1 MTTDFKATQVQTN
14 KIIVTGSF
22 AGDGSNQLLIYN
34 YAADD
39 SGSPN
44 QGQIDP
50 SKFDTS
56 SGIGSDVFL
65 FVSGGVSTRSTGGSY
80 GVTVMGG
87 DLHISGNLTVDG
99 TYPSGGGGGGGDVFW
114 TSPVSDVVETTGSI
128 RMDTNTTAGT
138 YAVAVGTSTSAS
150 GNSSFAQGDSTVASG
165 NYSHAEGSGSL
176 ASNDAAHAEG
186 ILTTAS
192 EEGSHAEG
200 FSTTASGYAS
210 HAQGYST
217 TALGTYSHAE
227 GANTTATGGTSHS
240 EGSATTSSGDYS
252 HAEGTFTT
260 ASGQSSHAEGGST
273 ASQNLYT
280 HAEGNNTVAG
290 PEFLGYGVTAVDEIS
305 QAPDGIFQLDVS
317 YGDQTPTIGNPTFV
331 IGRNAGAFG
340 FVTSSYDG
348 FNTYITCSSGA
359 PFSYSYT
366 GVDVITL
373 WAAFGSSAQGGANVG
388 FGTSA
393 HAEGDSTYSFGNAA
407 HSEGQT
413 TVAVGDYSHSEGSS
427 GFAIGEASHAEGV
440 GTTALGSYTHAE
452 GDNTIARGYASHT
465 EGLGTIASGSY
476 QHAQGKYNLRNN
488 DFSLFVIGDGTADDD
503 ASRSDILRVNSGSL
517 IGSGSVE
524 VTGSFSATL
533 GLSGS
538 LTQLTDGTSYLIA
551 GNNITITSASN
562 GAVTIS
568 STGGGGLSTG
578 KQHLT
583 SYTST
588 TTTTPQVIGQ
598 FSWVPADYTGLTSVS
613 VRAVLSTDGT
623 TNHTGSIQIYNLTSG
638 SFIDLIDTPAT
649 STHMIFT
656 GSTPMLLTSS
666 NLLTGITNFNNSSTS
681 VYEVRVSGSSA
692 NTSIVGGV
700 EIVFS

>member
-1 MTTDFKATQVQTN
+1 MPGIKISDLTPVTPLSTDVVVLDRPSTGTGAP
-14 KIIVTGSF
+14 VTGR
-22 AGDGSNQLLIYN
+22 ATVAQL
-34 YAADD
+34 AAV
-39 SGSPN
+39 
-44 QGQIDP
+44 I
-50 SKFDTS
+50 
-56 SGIGSDVFL
+56 
-65 FVSGGVSTRSTGGSY
+65 
-80 GVTVMGG
+80 
-87 DLHISGNLTVDG
+87 
-99 TYPSGGGGGGGDVFW
+99 GGGGGGGDVFW
-114 TSPVSDVVETTGSI
+114 TSPAADVVETTGSI
-128 RMDTNTTAGT
+128 RMDTNTSAGT
-138 YAVAVGTSTSAS
+138 YAVAVGTSTDAS
-150 GNSSFAQGDSTVASG
+150 GDASFAQGINTTASG
-165 NYSHAEGSGSL
+165 EGSHAEGTKTTASGDYSHAAGRESNSSGDYSHAEGGYTGALGEYSHAEGINTTASGEASHAEGSGTT
-176 ASNDAAHAEG
+176 ASGEASHAEG
-186 ILTTAS
+186 I
-192 EEGSHAEG
+192 G
-200 FSTTASGYAS
+200 TTASGYAS
-210 HAQGYST
+210 HAEGYST
-217 TALGTYSHAE
+217 TALG
-227 GANTTATGGTSHS
+227 N
-240 EGSATTSSGDYS
+240 YS
-252 HAEGTFTT
+252 HAEGTNTT
-260 ASGQSSHAEGGST
+260 ASGEGSHSEGNDT
-273 ASQNLYT
+273 TSQNLYT
-280 HAEGNNTVAG
+280 HAEGNDTVAG
-290 PEFLGYGVTAVDEIS
+290 PEFLGYIVTAVDEIS
-305 QAPDGIFQLDVS
+305 QAPNGIFQLAVS

-366 GVDVITL
+366 GVDIITL
-373 WAAFGSSAQGGANVG
+373 WALFGSSAPGGADVV

-413 TVAVGDYSHSEGSS
+413 TAAVGDYSHAEGSS
-427 GFAIGEASHAEGV
+427 GFAIGEASHAEGYSSAAV
-440 GTTALGSYTHAE
+440 GYASHAE
-452 GDNTIARGYASHT
+452 GDNTIARGYASHA
-465 EGLGTIASGSY
+465 EGWLTIASGSY
-476 QHAQGKYNLRNN
+476 QHVQGKYNLRNN

-562 GAVTIS
+562 GAVTIA
-568 STGGGGLSTG
+568 STGGGLATG
-578 KQHLT
+578 KQHLA

-588 TTTTPQVIGQ
+588 TTTVPQVIGQ

-623 TNHTGSIQIYNLTSG
+623 ANHTGSIQIYNLTSG

-656 GSTPMLLTSS
+656 GSTPTLLTSS
-666 NLLTGITNFNNSSTS
+666 NLLVGITNFNNSSTS